1 MHVKLKCYFFFFSI
15 ILTGQ
20 IDFGVNTSSDGQYR
34 LSINNTTFLTSQRFF
49 VISNGTTYERTNL
62 TLNSTE
68 RGSTTDHLLGRYTF
82 TKFTFVV
89 PDLGNTVEAW
99 IKDFTPKPF
108 ITFEMVR
115 LRIFHVQER
124 IQAVEH

>member
-1 MHVKLKCYFFFFSI
+1 MLLL
-15 ILTGQ
+15 LTGKL
-20 IDFGVNTSSDGQYR
+20 DFRVKTSSDGQYR
-34 LSINNTTFLTSQRFF
+34 LSIKNVTFLTSQRFF

-68 RGSTTDHLLGRYTF
+68 RGSSTDHLLGRYTF
-82 TKFTFVV
+82 TKFNFVV
-89 PDLGNTVEAW
+89 PDLGNKVEAW

-115 LRIFHVQER
+115 LMIFHLQER
-124 IQAVEH
+124 IQVVEH

>member
-1 MHVKLKCYFFFFSI
+1 MLLL
-15 ILTGQ
+15 LTGKL
-20 IDFGVNTSSDGQYR
+20 DFRVKTSSDGQYR
-34 LSINNTTFLTSQRFF
+34 LSIKNITFLTSQRFF

-68 RGSTTDHLLGRYTF
+68 RGSSTDKLLGRYTF

-89 PDLGNTVEAW
+89 PDFGNKVEAW

-115 LRIFHVQER
+115 LMIFHLQKG
-124 IQAVEH
+124 IQVVES